1 MKAAAL
7 PQTLPPPLIQHDDMI
22 TKKQFYEKVSDDPG
36 GKSDLFVYT
45 LSARF
50 QEATP
55 YINNID
61 SKPETAH

>member
-1 MKAAAL
+1 
-7 PQTLPPPLIQHDDMI
+7 MI

-61 SKPETAH
+61 SKPETAHWTKAPG